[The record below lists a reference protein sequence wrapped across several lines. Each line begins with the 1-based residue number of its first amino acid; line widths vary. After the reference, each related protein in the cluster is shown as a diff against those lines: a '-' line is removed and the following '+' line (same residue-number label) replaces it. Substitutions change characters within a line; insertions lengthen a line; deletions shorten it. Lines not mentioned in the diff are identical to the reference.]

1 MVESELEKD
10 PKFRKWIVDK
20 VGMKWRDYVQ
30 SEENVK
36 RELRNQYRRQH
47 GIPYWA
53 RMLLCLSTSIL
64 LELV

>member
-10 PKFRKWIVDK
+10 PKFRKWIVDE

-36 RELRNQYRRQH
+36 RELRNQYRRQY
-47 GIPYWA
+47 GIPY
-53 RMLLCLSTSIL
+53 
-64 LELV
+64 